1 MLSRKNEIPRGAKG
15 DRTDPE
21 GLMKIGAFN
30 IQEIIFG
37 HFRLDGGCMF
47 GSVPKNLWSK
57 SIPADAENCI
67 HLVCRSL
74 LIHTGDRRFL
84 VDVGMGEKWNDKQ
97 RQIYAIKNTP
107 KGDWGFDPSSVTDV
121 ILTHLHFDHAGGIT
135 SPTQDGGVE
144 LSFPQATIHLQKA
157 NWEHALNPTLK
168 DRASYLMD
176 NVKPLAQAKL
186 SLYEGTHE
194 IVPGLTVHRVDGHTK
209 GQQWIEISSGDE
221 RIFFATDLIPTAHH
235 VPLAYHMGY
244 DVCAETLL
252 NEKETFLKRAHAEN
266 AWVCFQHDSETAA
279 AHVTLNTRGQ
289 YEVTAERLSK
299 LS

>member
-1 MLSRKNEIPRGAKG
+1 MAG
-15 DRTDPE
+15 
-21 GLMKIGAFN
+21 MKIGDFT
-30 IQEIIFG
+30 IQEVIFG

-57 SIPADAENCI
+57 SISADAENCI

-74 LIHTGDRRFL
+74 LITHSGRRFL

-97 RQIYAIKNTP
+97 RQIYGIKNTP
-107 KGDWGFDPSSVTDV
+107 KDQWGFDPGSITDV

-135 SPTQDGGVE
+135 SPTADGGVT

-157 NWEHALNPTLK
+157 NWEHALNPTPK
-168 DRASYLMD
+168 DKASYLVD

-186 SLYEGTHE
+186 KLYEGTEE
-194 IVPGLTVHRVDGHTK
+194 IAPGLRVHRVDGHTK
-209 GQQWIEISSGDE
+209 GQQWIEIASEKE
-221 RIFFATDLIPTAHH
+221 RILFATDLIPTAHH

-252 NEKETFLKRAHAEN
+252 AEKASFLEQALQDN
-266 AWVCFQHDSETAA
+266 AWLCFQHDADTCLAQVIRNERGHYECS
-279 AHVTLNTRGQ
+279 HRRQTL
-289 YEVTAERLSK
+289 
-299 LS
+299 